1 MDDTESAMTARSES
15 PPSGDVALDVR
26 DLRMRYGTKDVLK
39 GVSFTAQRGEV
50 VALLG
55 PNGAG
60 KTTTIEILEGF
71 RLRSAGEVSVLGQD
85 PAHGDEAWRARL
97 GVVLQ
102 SWRDHGRWRVRDLLG
117 YLARFYTP
125 YSTAEVSRPWDV
137 DELIKVVGL
146 AEQSRAKVQTL
157 SGGQRRRLDV
167 AIGIVGRPELVFLDE
182 PTAGF
187 DPHARREFHDLVH
200 RLADFENT
208 TVLLTTHDLDEAEKL
223 ADRILVL
230 DGGAIVADG
239 SADQLAR
246 ELTTQAEVRWT
257 SGGHRNVHAVAEG
270 DPTEFVRRLLASDPG
285 ITELEVRRA
294 SLEDTYMSLVHRA
307 ETYQPGSDGA
317 GTARA
322 DHDGAD
328 QGQAG
333 PGPDRGARAETD
345 RAEQNEGVQ
354 S

>member
-1 MDDTESAMTARSES
+1 MNSTESATRMES
-15 PPSGDVALDVR
+15 APPPSGDVALDVR
-26 DLRMRYGTKDVLK
+26 DLRMRYGTKDVLT
-39 GVSFTAQRGEV
+39 GVSFTAHRGEV
-50 VALLG
+50 LALLG

-71 RLRSAGEVSVLGQD
+71 RMRSAGEVSVLGED
-85 PAHGDEAWRARL
+85 PAHGNEAWRARL

-102 SWRDHGRWRVRDLLG
+102 SWRDHGRWRVRELLG
-117 YLARFYTP
+117 YLARFYVP
-125 YSTAEVSRPWDV
+125 YATADVSRPWDV

-146 AEQSRAKVQTL
+146 AEQATAKVQTL

-230 DGGAIVADG
+230 DEGTIVANG
-239 SADQLAR
+239 SAEQLAR

-257 SGGHRNVHAVAEG
+257 SDGRRHVHAVAEG
-270 DPTEFVRRLLASDPG
+270 DPTGFVRTLLAGDPDA
-285 ITELEVRRA
+285 TDLEVKRA
-294 SLEDTYMSLVHRA
+294 NLEDTYMSLVHRA
-307 ETYQPGSDGA
+307 ETERARTDQAQP
-317 GTARA
+317 A
-322 DHDGAD
+322 DK
-328 QGQAG
+328 
-333 PGPDRGARAETD
+333 
-345 RAEQNEGVQ
+345 AEQTEEVQ